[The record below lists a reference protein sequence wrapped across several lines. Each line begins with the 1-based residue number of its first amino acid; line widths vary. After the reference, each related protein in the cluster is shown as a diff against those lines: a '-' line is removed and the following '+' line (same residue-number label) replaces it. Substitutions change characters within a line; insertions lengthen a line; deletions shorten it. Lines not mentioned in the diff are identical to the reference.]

1 MAKWTKQ
8 EQEYMLGLV
17 KEYDAAKENNKGVIY
32 VPAHSPKT
40 QMIANKVNGLYG
52 KGRTNHSVRKRVQAL
67 RISADVFFERVK
79 ESDKLAEKQ
88 DILNR
93 VYGKVDYETFIK
105 IQSL

>member
-1 MAKWTKQ
+1 MPKWTKQ
-8 EQEYMLGLV
+8 EQEYMLDLV
-17 KEYDAAKENNKGVIY
+17 KEYDAAKENNKGIIY

>member
-8 EQEYMLGLV
+8 EQESMLGLV

>member
-17 KEYDAAKENNKGVIY
+17 KEHDAAKENNKGIIY